1 MVPATKL
8 QSLYNKLYVQLRK
21 YIWDFKTVEELADFE
36 IAVYRRFPD
45 KEDIEKTFRRL
56 RTDVVKSDIYQ
67 DDEDLKYAIEDFE
80 EQLDDTD
87 QFYAD
92 LVTFRE
98 VVETNDDQEESDEW
112 SEDEES
118 ETGWLSPEETDEDT
132 EERFG
137 EEFGEEESDEEDTE
151 Q

>member
-98 VVETNDDQEESDEW
+98 VVETNDDQEESEEW

-118 ETGWLSPEETDEDT
+118 EAGWLSPEETDEDT

-137 EEFGEEESDEEDTE
+137 EEESDEEDTE

>member
-8 QSLYNKLYVQLRK
+8 QSLYNKLYIQLRK

-56 RTDVVKSDIYQ
+56 RTDIVKSDIYQ

-98 VVETNDDQEESDEW
+98 VVETNDDQEESEEW

-118 ETGWLSPEETDEDT
+118 ETGWLSPEEVDEDT
-132 EERFG
+132 EEGFG
-137 EEFGEEESDEEDTE
+137 EEDTE